1 MSIIIHSSTSIIHL
15 LAALIALITGTYILF
30 TPKGTMTHR
39 LTGRLYAVSMIILL
53 GTAFQ
58 MYYLFGRF
66 GIVHWGALGSV
77 AALTV
82 GLGAVGLRTFVGS
95 WLRWHYF
102 GMGTSLAGI
111 YASFLVES
119 TYRFFSPSYFWWA
132 TLGPTALV
140 FVLGGFLLYHYYPKW
155 AKQMNNSSSRVPMN
169 RAARMISST
178 D

>member
-1 MSIIIHSSTSIIHL
+1 M
-15 LAALIALITGTYILF
+15 AALIALITGTYILF
-30 TPKGTMTHR
+30 NPKGTTTHR
-39 LTGRLYAVSMIILL
+39 VAGRLYAGGMIVLL
-53 GTAFQ
+53 VTAFQ

-77 AALTV
+77 VALTV
-82 GLGAVGLRTFVGS
+82 GLGAIGLRAFIES

-102 GMGTSLAGI
+102 GMGASIIGV

-119 TYRFFSPSYFWWA
+119 TYRFFSPVYFWWA

-140 FVLGGFLLYHYYPKW
+140 FITGGFLLHRHYPKW
-155 AKQMNNSSSRVPMN
+155 AKQMSKSSGRVLLN
-169 RAARMISST
+169 KALRMISST